1 MCNST
6 SYLHGKQHSFK
17 GEMMKTREQEKTVSH
32 QNSFPEEKEASDSQ
46 LVIRKFM
53 DIRIP
58 ESNFIILP

>member
-6 SYLHGKQHSFK
+6 SYLHGQQPSFK
-17 GEMMKTREQEKTVSH
+17 GEMMKTREQEKTVSN
-32 QNSFPEEKEASDSQ
+32 QNSFPEEKEASDGQ
-46 LVIRKFM
+46 LVIGQFM

>member
-6 SYLHGKQHSFK
+6 SYLHGQQHSFK
-17 GEMMKTREQEKTVSH
+17 GEMMKTKEQEKTVSN
-32 QNSFPEEKEASDSQ
+32 QNSFPEEKEASDGQ
-46 LVIRKFM
+46 LVIWQFM